1 MFGRNRKHRLFKS
14 ADPFGVGG
22 RGRRHMADMGHGG
35 RGDRRG
41 HGGRRRRMFDSGQLR
56 FVILQL
62 VADTPRHGYDIIK
75 ALEERL
81 GGLYTPSAG
90 VIYPTLA
97 LLEDQGFVTVA
108 PAESHKKLYT
118 ITPEGSA
125 FLEEN
130 RAFVDAVN
138 ARMAGPGDSHH
149 GHHAPELREGLH
161 VLKVAIRSR
170 LRAGA
175 LDAEKIKLIKAILSQ
190 AAADVEKL

>member
-1 MFGRNRKHRLFKS
+1 MFGRNRKHRFFKS
-14 ADPFGVGG
+14 ADPFAEGG
-22 RGRRHMADMGHGG
+22 RGRRHMADMRHGG
-35 RGDRRG
+35 GDDHRG

-62 VADTPRHGYDIIK
+62 VADTPRHGYDVIK

-97 LLEDQGFVTVA
+97 LLEDEGFVTVA
-108 PAESHKKLYT
+108 PAEGHKKLYT
-118 ITPEGSA
+118 ITPEGST
-125 FLEEN
+125 FLDEN

-138 ARMAGPGDSHH
+138 ARIAGPGDSHH
-149 GHHAPELREGLH
+149 GHHAPELREGLR
-161 VLKVAIRSR
+161 VLKVAITSR

-175 LDAEKIKLIKAILSQ
+175 LDAEKIRLIKAILSQ